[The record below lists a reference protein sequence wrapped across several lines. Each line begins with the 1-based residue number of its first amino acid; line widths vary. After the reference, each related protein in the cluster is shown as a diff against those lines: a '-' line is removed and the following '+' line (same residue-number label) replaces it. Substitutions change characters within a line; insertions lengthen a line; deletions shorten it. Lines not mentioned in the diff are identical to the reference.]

1 MPPPERKPAVH
12 DAWPETVNGWE
23 LAAEPGTS
31 GVPEA
36 ELTFTLT
43 DPVPDVS
50 EARSAPDTGI
60 ERGEE
65 LDRRRGTT
73 VVSGRRGPARR
84 ALVCSPARLT
94 WQAHRSRRWFID
106 GARVRE

>member
-1 MPPPERKPAVH
+1 MH

-60 ERGEE
+60 ERGAE
-65 LDRRRGTT
+65 LIAAVAPRWYPVVADRPGE
-73 VVSGRRGPARR
+73 
-84 ALVCSPARLT
+84 
-94 WQAHRSRRWFID
+94 RWFVHL
-106 GARVRE
+106 RV